1 MINKIGADWML
12 EAIKAYE
19 GQNFPASIAASLIYT
34 SETLEM
40 IRALVDPKTPPDVEY
55 PVMENMPK

>member
-1 MINKIGADWML
+1 MISKIGADWMI
-12 EAIKAYE
+12 ESIKAFEAGNYP
-19 GQNFPASIAASLIYT
+19 QSIAASLIYT

-40 IRALVDPKTPPDVEY
+40 IRALIDPTTPQDATY